1 MEELLKQILF
11 KLDHVDQK
19 LERIEG
25 RLDRLEQRMDSL
37 EQRMDGLEQRMDGLE
52 HRMDGL
58 EQRMAS
64 LEMRQDRLESELQ
77 EVKEA
82 VFRLE
87 DSQPQD
93 IYALLENMDKK
104 LEERNFEMHALNKR
118 VFKVEAEL
126 ERINSRI

>member
-11 KLDHVDQK
+11 KLDHFDQK
-19 LERIEG
+19 LDRIEG

-37 EQRMDGLEQRMDGLE
+37 EQRMDGLEQRM
-52 HRMDGL
+52 
-58 EQRMAS
+58 AS
-64 LEMRQDRLESELQ
+64 LETRQDRLESELQ
-77 EVKEA
+77 EVKGA

-87 DSQPQD
+87 DSQPKD
-93 IYALLENMDKK
+93 IYALLENIDKK

>member
-11 KLDHVDQK
+11 KLDHFDQK
-19 LERIEG
+19 LDRIEG

-52 HRMDGL
+52 
-58 EQRMAS
+58 QRMAS
-64 LEMRQDRLESELQ
+64 LETRQDRLESELQ

-87 DSQPQD
+87 DSQPKD
-93 IYALLENMDKK
+93 IYALLENIDKK